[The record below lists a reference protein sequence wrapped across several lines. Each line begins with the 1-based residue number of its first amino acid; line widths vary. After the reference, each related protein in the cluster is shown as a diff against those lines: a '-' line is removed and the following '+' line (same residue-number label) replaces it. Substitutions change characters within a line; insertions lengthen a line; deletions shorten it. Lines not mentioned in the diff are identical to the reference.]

1 MFMSRSYTPGLKI
14 LSRTKISKKRQLPL
28 KGIVHLSVGDIVK
41 PDEVVASTELPGNV
55 QMVNVANKLNVEPEN
70 VPECMLVE
78 LDESISK
85 NQIIAESKGI
95 FGLFKSQLK
104 SPINGTLTS
113 VSEITG
119 QAILS
124 EPPVPVEVDAYTS
137 GTITDVENDEGVTI
151 ETEGALAQGIL
162 GIGGENHGIL
172 EVLTT
177 SSNDEL
183 TADMIQSSHKGK
195 IIVGG
200 SFLTMSTFEHAKGIG
215 VTGILSGGFD
225 YTDLSKILGYSL
237 GVAITGSENIGP
249 SLIITE
255 GFGRIGMADRTYE
268 MLLLNAGKFAAINGS
283 TQIRAGVIRPEII
296 IPDEK
301 SSGDISNFEET
312 DLAISTGSLIRV
324 IRAPYFGKVGYVKLL
339 PAELIQMESETMVR
353 VAEIEFED
361 GSVGIIPR
369 ANLEMILT

>member
-1 MFMSRSYTPGLKI
+1 MSRSYTPGLKI
-14 LSRTKISKKRQLPL
+14 LAQTKIIKKRQLPM
-28 KGIVHLSVGDIVK
+28 KGTVHLKIGDIVK
-41 PDEVVASTELPGNV
+41 PDEVVASTEIPGNV
-55 QMVNVANKLNVEPEN
+55 QMVNVANQLNVEPEN

-85 NQIIAESKGI
+85 GQIIAESKGI

-104 SPINGTLTS
+104 SPIDGTLAN

-124 EPPVPVEVDAYTS
+124 EPPIPVAVDAYTS
-137 GTITDVENDEGVTI
+137 GKITEIEDQEGVTI
-151 ETEGALAQGIL
+151 ETEGVLVQGIL
-162 GIGGENHGIL
+162 GIGGENRGIL
-172 EVLTT
+172 EVVTT
-177 SSNDEL
+177 SPNDEL
-183 TADMIQSSHKGK
+183 TAEMIQEKHKGK
-195 IIVGG
+195 VIVGG
-200 SFLTMSTFEHAKGIG
+200 SFLTKDTFEHARKIG
-215 VTGILSGGFD
+215 VAGIVSGGFD

-255 GFGRIGMADRTYE
+255 GFGKIGMAERTYE
-268 MLLLNAGKFAAINGS
+268 LLSANAGKFAAINGS

-296 IPDEK
+296 IPSERENGEIRDY
-301 SSGDISNFEET
+301 EEA
-312 DLAISTGSLIRV
+312 DLAITEGSLIRV
-324 IRAPYFGKVGYVKLL
+324 IRAPYFGRVGKVKSL
-339 PAELIQMESETMVR
+339 PPELAKMESETMVR

-361 GSVGIIPR
+361 GTIEIIPR